1 MLIGFTLSCSVADES
16 QSSRLEGQQQ
26 VLITEPTVTPE
37 PTPTPEPE
45 CLSQI
50 PVRYLLG
57 QLIMTLAYPEDF
69 AVIEQLSS
77 NHELGIMG
85 ILGTPSRE
93 DLENLIQGVTVE
105 PLPLLLASDE
115 EGGRVQRLRSELG
128 RLPSAS
134 ELSTLPLADIE
145 QMFYEYGRG
154 LLSLG
159 IGIALAPVVDVGQG
173 PGIGDR
179 SFSNDPQSVIRNAG
193 AVISGFERADILPV
207 LKHFPGHGNASHDS
221 HEGLS
226 TTSSI
231 ETLREVDLLPYQ
243 ALLKDSRAVMMGHLV
258 VPGLTEN
265 LPASLSSAA
274 VEGLLREEL
283 GFDGLVLTDSLGM
296 GAISN
301 RWSVSEAAVLALNA
315 GVDIVMVSD
324 PHQVTPLLD
333 ELEKNL
339 QGGELDE
346 RKVFNSIERVL
357 NLKDLDPCQ
366 IFVGI
371 ETETN

>member
-1 MLIGFTLSCSVADES
+1 
-16 QSSRLEGQQQ
+16 
-26 VLITEPTVTPE
+26 
-37 PTPTPEPE
+37 
-45 CLSQI
+45 
-50 PVRYLLG
+50 
-57 QLIMTLAYPEDF
+57 
-69 AVIEQLSS
+69 
-77 NHELGIMG
+77 
-85 ILGTPSRE
+85 
-93 DLENLIQGVTVE
+93 
-105 PLPLLLASDE
+105 
-115 EGGRVQRLRSELG
+115 
-128 RLPSAS
+128 
-134 ELSTLPLADIE
+134 
-145 QMFYEYGRG
+145 
-154 LLSLG
+154 
-159 IGIALAPVVDVGQG
+159 
-173 PGIGDR
+173 
-179 SFSNDPQSVIRNAG
+179 
-193 AVISGFERADILPV
+193 
-207 LKHFPGHGNASHDS
+207 
-221 HEGLS
+221 
-226 TTSSI
+226 
-231 ETLREVDLLPYQ
+231 
-243 ALLKDSRAVMMGHLV
+243 MMGHLV

-371 ETETN
+371 EKETN